1 MRHPGENDL
10 EPQLSP
16 TDIRRR
22 CTDMLSSPVLDILQS
37 SGKDTL
43 EEASSRALCELVFV
57 FPFLKRLIVAA
68 ATDSL
73 TAI

>member
-16 TDIRRR
+16 TDIRRK
-22 CTDMLSSPVLDILQS
+22 CTDMLSSPVLDI
-37 SGKDTL
+37 L